1 MKLLPTFVLCFLVS
15 VSLNYCSTFG
25 TVSRSY
31 NYSKQEIWSAMS
43 AVIQKNYGG
52 VKKVNPS
59 PPTIVSNLV
68 VKDKKFGIDK
78 TAYQVFAGLSGFS
91 RPYVVD
97 VEIRAYP
104 TGEES
109 SDYSIDRDKAQEVID
124 QIGILL
130 EHRKY
135 NSSLQDQF
143 QPY

>member
-1 MKLLPTFVLCFLVS
+1 MRSLLTFTVCLFLPALLSNCSSFGS
-15 VSLNYCSTFG
+15 VSK
-25 TVSRSY
+25 SY

-52 VKKVNPS
+52 TKKVNPN
-59 PPTIVSNLV
+59 PPTMVSNLT

-97 VEIRAYP
+97 VEVRTYP

-109 SDYSIDRDKAQEVID
+109 PDYSIDRDKAQEVID
-124 QIGILL
+124 QVGILL